1 MGERTQVY
9 FWRKYKM
16 WRSAASNLISLLVV
30 LMLLFGGLGLTA
42 KSFYTSAGPLETP
55 ICVRIPSGSSFR
67 TISED
72 LEKKGALHSAW
83 FFRVGVRYQ
92 EKETKLKAGSF
103 LIPVNASM
111 QDISNIVTKGGAN
124 TCGTE
129 IVYSVGIVSTTI
141 RVRELNPKTSQ
152 LEEKFVFKSNNQ
164 KPKAFNSFVN
174 DKSTRHRMVIAEGAT
189 SWRVVQALNE
199 ISYLTGEIKEIPREG
214 SLAPDSYEFGQKDSR
229 LTILKRMEVQQDNV
243 LQEAWQ
249 TKMEGLPLKNPEEAL
264 ILASIIEKETSLKS
278 ERRVIA
284 SVFINRLKKG
294 MPLQTDPTVIYGIT
308 KGQEILGR
316 GLRQSELRMDTPWNT
331 YLRGG
336 LPPTAIANP
345 GAESIFAALNPD
357 DTEFIFFV
365 ADGSGGHAFSTNLVD
380 HNKNVAKWRKLE
392 TNIKD

>member
-103 LIPVNASM
+103 LIPINASM

-129 IVYSVGIVSTTI
+129 IVYSVGIA
-141 RVRELNPKTSQ
+141 Q
-152 LEEKFVFKSNNQ
+152 LLF
-164 KPKAFNSFVN
+164 
-174 DKSTRHRMVIAEGAT
+174 
-189 SWRVVQALNE
+189 
-199 ISYLTGEIKEIPREG
+199 
-214 SLAPDSYEFGQKDSR
+214 
-229 LTILKRMEVQQDNV
+229 
-243 LQEAWQ
+243 
-249 TKMEGLPLKNPEEAL
+249 
-264 ILASIIEKETSLKS
+264 
-278 ERRVIA
+278 A
-284 SVFINRLKKG
+284 SVN
-294 MPLQTDPTVIYGIT
+294 
-308 KGQEILGR
+308 
-316 GLRQSELRMDTPWNT
+316 
-331 YLRGG
+331 
-336 LPPTAIANP
+336 
-345 GAESIFAALNPD
+345 
-357 DTEFIFFV
+357 
-365 ADGSGGHAFSTNLVD
+365 
-380 HNKNVAKWRKLE
+380 
-392 TNIKD
+392 